1 MPDGYPD
8 ELKELSPR
16 MKEITSWFLSFSQR
30 IAKASPELRTKLVE
44 WESQKMGYWTLMG
57 ETSKLME
64 EYGEHYEAYA
74 SVGGGGI
81 FIQKLLMIPSLPPET
96 RVKAA
101 QIAFTGVVGEELNRL
116 KNKMTIAMDDLEKQE
131 FYYKLYGDVPTVI
144 SSGRL
149 TSVDEV
155 LSALSIPKTITPT
168 ELSSIRDTIAGMI
181 KAISAPEGV
190 TPEEAVE
197 LGLPEL
203 IAPVGIAPKPI
214 GISIITTE
222 EILKAIT
229 APRVPP
235 KVMTDEEWYELLK
248 MEGYSDA
255 DLGEVAYT
263 QLLADDL
270 IAQWTEDA
278 NRLEAFRGG
287 LAEMPDYTF
296 WDMAKEMVVQPGL
309 AAMELAGL
317 YFEHVSQPI
326 AGFVWKTFIPD
337 IEVEYQRLRKTESTW
352 EALGNAWY
360 NWEFNW
366 FVKYMLMEGA
376 VDPLTYVGWGIAARI
391 TKPIPYVGRFV
402 GAAERG
408 IQAVFEV
415 PFDLIKAGIKRIPKT
430 AGQRALMAQRQAG
443 RLVDHAL
450 TRYTG
455 KPLHSINMKEFGE
468 ATEVFIKFALDHPQ
482 SEEWMAL
489 AGRELLKHAP
499 VDEALIRN
507 WSKRLGTT
515 LSPEDIT
522 RVTIENVENLFE
534 DYFMKGIITQKEAGG
549 RLLRILGAANPDD
562 DTLKLAQRL
571 LQDRADVISRGAMV
585 FAGAKSPFAAMRA
598 LMSRNLKVHMRIEE
612 SAAYLVRKEVG
623 GYTTL
628 LHNVDVRLQG
638 IWRNQI
644 DRMVV
649 RPFAEAYLTF
659 GMYGPMNVLEDYIR
673 TSLGGVRPRRMTIE
687 NFETLAVGLTFDPE
701 IRRAG
706 ISEMIGYLARE
717 GAEENWNNWILQ
729 LATLGKKGWADKL
742 YTYAVRI
749 PGAYGMDVRRNFL
762 AKRFLQILRETGGDT
777 YEALMRVGPKTP
789 TLADKTIVRDLET
802 LVHHAKSTG
811 KPELLRNSKN
821 QFTRERIVGNEVNTI
836 LKQHPELPNTVR
848 DFVGSEFRAGT
859 LFSEG
864 GVSID
869 RTITESGAMIL
880 DDFIRGPEIATRQM
894 KSLADILVELEVR
907 NPQDMAWCLKQLQ
920 VMSNVYG
927 ATPRQV
933 IAQATVRSRGLSLAE
948 RRARFDIDFDRLY
961 LFLDSAGADIDRVI
975 VKLKALVK
983 QPGVAISDDYV
994 TKADRLFDI
1003 LTTKREYAAEFRAQN
1018 MATRH
1023 EIFAGATIAD
1033 MKSRT
1038 FWDDFYLHMDNEYMI
1053 FDRRI
1058 ADLDGMLVQVAEG
1071 MDISAGIRPFQR
1083 PAIKVMDR
1091 PLAPQDVANL
1101 LGCRGDDISRSLLD
1115 VLTIQNDREMF
1126 ITYVLA
1132 KTRPGD
1138 AGFTRESVGA
1148 VYDQIVY
1155 SLQTDPRTLS
1165 WITSK
1170 QMELEAVRRDLHY
1183 LHNSKMFPPEEKI
1196 IIDKFLDE
1204 TADAMDRLMY
1214 EAPVV
1219 PISLKPIKTTIGEG
1233 FDFMVEGKK
1242 VGSVSYGSTDIMG
1255 IKGIIL
1261 GQIDVTETV
1270 RRKGIATTALDRI
1283 LADAEAGGK
1292 PLFSGILEPD
1302 GVAWLRGLEKKGL
1315 IELIPHEQK
1324 LLGHTITRGAKPF
1337 PTIPPTKVPPRIL
1350 KPEYEGFDSLRQ
1362 SAMDEAHKWYYKE
1375 YPDYTNANAFDA
1387 MMKSIYPYW
1396 TYESQRWFWLPRSF
1410 IRHPGT
1416 FTAFERWQNNTD
1428 YGYVHIPGTSIDINP
1443 FRGTIYGTLTTRL
1456 TRRDFPEYYDAL
1468 PFAGNFVEFMDFL
1481 SRYGFYPGAHI
1492 GIPLAALGGLEQQMG
1507 ETIPAIWKTPLNAA
1521 IGLFPDNE
1529 FVKAISERLF
1539 SDRFRDYLTI
1549 LMVNKRGYDG
1559 THIWTKME
1567 EHLELTEE
1575 EQAVWT
1581 DARSEA
1587 AFHGALF
1594 EQFGLFRL
1602 RSDEQ
1607 YQVYEDS
1614 SKAIEEMTGFTLD
1627 QQKWLRMHGYKIWD
1641 LVGGIS
1647 PTQQAI
1653 LQELDAYR
1661 WMGSVRPLLPG
1672 RQQEILNRL
1681 ELDWDDVR
1689 RYTENQQQE
1698 KLQIQQDFLGGIIG
1712 ARDYNDRLI
1721 DLYDDQTNYID
1732 QKMKENPLMTL
1743 EGRTDYYKEFNIPM
1757 PVLHPMR
1764 ELLNLYFD
1772 IELKDKIDEETGE
1785 KVKDWDTFWAQREA
1799 IEGAI
1804 PPHLKQEWDDYIS
1817 RNSTRM
1823 ELVRRKVYKEY
1834 FRVYNKI
1841 WESALERYPEE
1852 EQKLIKEFLYLER
1865 MDIDFVRQD
1874 EIKAMV
1880 SVTTGNK
1887 LVSSFRTDV
1896 SNARLALRYANPA
1909 LDAWLRFWGRV
1920 ESFQTPEAG
1929 IIFQQICKDVGK
1941 KYTIS

>member
-1 MPDGYPD
+1 MPDGFPE
-8 ELKELSPR
+8 ELAELSPQ

-30 IAKASPELRTKLVE
+30 IAKASPMLRTKLVE
-44 WESQKMGYWTLMG
+44 WESKRMRYWSSMG
-57 ETSKLME
+57 ETQRLIE
-64 EYGEHYEAYA
+64 EYSEHYEAYA
-74 SVGGGGI
+74 SMGGGGI
-81 FIQKLLMIPSLPPET
+81 FIAKLLKIPSLPPET

-101 QIAFTGVVGEELNRL
+101 QIAFVGTAGEELGRL
-116 KNKMTIAMDDLEKQE
+116 KNKMGVAIDDLEKQD
-131 FYYKLYGDVPTVI
+131 FYHKLYGDVPTVI
-144 SSGRL
+144 SSGRA

-155 LSALSIPKTITPT
+155 LSLLPVPKTITPA
-168 ELSSIRDTIAGMI
+168 ELSSIRNTIAGMFE
-181 KAISAPEGV
+181 AFSAEPL
-190 TPEEAVE
+190 EEIAREVE
-197 LGLPEL
+197 LPEL

-214 GISIITTE
+214 GISVITTE

-229 APRVPP
+229 APRIPP
-235 KVMTDEEWYELLK
+235 QVMTDEEWYELLK

-255 DLGEVAYT
+255 DLEEVAYT

-270 IAQWTEDA
+270 IASWIEDA

-287 LAEMPDYTF
+287 VADMPDYTF
-296 WDMAKEMVVQPGL
+296 WNIVKEVVVQPGL

-352 EALGNAWY
+352 EALGNAWQ

-366 FVKYMLMEGA
+366 FVKYMLMEGV

-408 IQAVFEV
+408 IQSLFEV
-415 PFDLIKAGIKRIPKT
+415 PFDLIKAGWMKIPKT
-430 AGQRALMAQRQAG
+430 ASLRASAAQRQAG
-443 RLVDHAL
+443 RLVDKAM
-450 TRYTG
+450 TKYWD

-468 ATEVFIKFALDHPQ
+468 GAEVFIKFALDHPQ

-499 VDEALIRN
+499 VDEALIRS

-515 LSPEDIT
+515 LTPEDIT

-534 DYFMKGIITQKEAGG
+534 DYFMKGIITQKEAAG

-562 DTLKLAQRL
+562 DALKLAQRL
-571 LQDRADVISRGAMV
+571 LQERVNVISRGAMV
-585 FAGAKSPFAAMRA
+585 FASAKSSFKAMQV
-598 LMSRNLKVHMRIEE
+598 LMKRNFKIQMQIEE

-623 GYTTL
+623 GYTVL

-673 TSLGGVRPRRMTIE
+673 SSLGGVRPRRMTTE
-687 NFETLAVGLTFDPE
+687 NFESLAVGLAYDPN
-701 IRRAG
+701 IKRPG

-729 LATLGKKGWADKL
+729 LAMLGRKGWADKL

-762 AKRFLQILRETGGDT
+762 SRRYLQILRETGGDT

-789 TLADKTIVRDLET
+789 VLADKSIVRDLET
-802 LVHHAKSTG
+802 LVHHTKSTG
-811 KPELLRNSKN
+811 NPNSVRNVKD
-821 QFTRERIVGNEVNTI
+821 QFTRKKIVGNEVNTI

-848 DFVGSEFRAGT
+848 DFVRGEFKAGT

-869 RTITESGAMIL
+869 RTISESGTMLL
-880 DDFIRGPEIATRQM
+880 DDFIRSPEIATRQM
-894 KSLADILVELEVR
+894 KSLADILVELEVK

-948 RRARFDIDFDRLY
+948 RRVRFDADFDRLY

-975 VKLKALVK
+975 TKLKTLMK
-983 QPGVAISDDYV
+983 EPRVAISDDYV

-1023 EIFAGATIAD
+1023 EIFAGATAAD

-1038 FWDDFYLHMDNEYMI
+1038 FWDDFYLRMDSEYI
-1053 FDRRI
+1053 TFDRRI

-1071 MDISAGIRPFQR
+1071 MDISAGIKPFQR
-1083 PAIKVMDR
+1083 PAIKAMDR

-1138 AGFTRESVGA
+1138 AGFTKESVGA

-1155 SLQTDPRTLS
+1155 SLQTDPRTMS

-1183 LHNSKMFPPEEKI
+1183 LHNSKMFPKEEKI
-1196 IIDKFLDE
+1196 IIDRFLDE
-1204 TADAMDRLMY
+1204 TADAMDDLMFTT
-1214 EAPVV
+1214 
-1219 PISLKPIKTTIGEG
+1219 KP
-1233 FDFMVEGKK
+1233 
-1242 VGSVSYGSTDIMG
+1242 S
-1255 IKGIIL
+1255 
-1261 GQIDVTETV
+1261 
-1270 RRKGIATTALDRI
+1270 RKG
-1283 LADAEAGGK
+1283 
-1292 PLFSGILEPD
+1292 
-1302 GVAWLRGLEKKGL
+1302 V
-1315 IELIPHEQK
+1315 
-1324 LLGHTITRGAKPF
+1324 
-1337 PTIPPTKVPPRIL
+1337 PPTKAI
-1350 KPEYEGFDSLRQ
+1350 KSEFADFDSLRQ

-1387 MMKSIYPYW
+1387 MMKTIYPYW

-1428 YGYVHIPGTSIDINP
+1428 YGYVHIPGTSVDINP

-1481 SRYGFYPGAHI
+1481 SRWGFYPGAHI
-1492 GIPLAALGGLEQQMG
+1492 GIPLAMFGGLEQQMG

-1521 IGLFPDNE
+1521 IGLFPDNT
-1529 FVKAISERLF
+1529 FVKAVSETIF
-1539 SDRFRDYLTI
+1539 PDRFRDYLTI

-1587 AFHGALF
+1587 ALHGMLF

-1614 SKAIEEMTGFTLD
+1614 AKAIEEMTGFTPD

-1641 LVGGIS
+1641 LVGGMS

-1698 KLQIQQDFLGGIIG
+1698 KLQIQQDFLMGIIG
-1712 ARDYNDRLI
+1712 PRDYNDKLI
-1721 DLYDDQTNYID
+1721 DLYDDQSNYID
-1732 QKMKENPLMTL
+1732 QRMEENPLMTL

-1817 RNSTRM
+1817 RNSTRV
-1823 ELVRRKVYKEY
+1823 ELIRRKVYKEY

-1865 MDIDFVRQD
+1865 MDIDFARQD

-1880 SVTTGNK
+1880 SVKTGNM
-1887 LVSSFRTDV
+1887 LISSFRSDV

-1929 IIFQQICKDVGK
+1929 VIFVQICKDVGK
-1941 KYTIS
+1941 KYTLS